1 VKADLHLHST
11 ASDGTDSPSD
21 LMHIAARAGLKGAA
35 LMDHDTL
42 SGIDDARQAADDLAI
57 AFIPGTE
64 LSVDHEL
71 ADGSRV
77 KIHMLSY
84 GIEPGNG
91 PLQDDLEWLR
101 EGRNERNPKIIEKL
115 QQLGYNIS
123 MDDVLKQASG
133 TAVGRPHIADALVA
147 KGRFTDRAE
156 VFDGL
161 LNDGGVAYV
170 ERRRLTAT
178 QAIELS
184 STSGGVTVI
193 AHPNTMGIH
202 GGVFIDVLDELRLA
216 GLVGIEAHH
225 PLHDIALRNQLSG
238 IAGDMGLIA
247 TGGSDYHGTGKRG
260 YSVGTGRGD
269 LRIPEF
275 AFEQIQHA
283 IEDVRRKLPPGS
295 EL

>member
-1 VKADLHLHST
+1 MKADLHLHST
-11 ASDGTDSPSD
+11 ASDGTDSPTD
-21 LMHIAARAGLKGAA
+21 LIHIVARAGLKGAA

-42 SGIDDARQAADDLAI
+42 SGIDDARQASDDLAI

-64 LSVDHEL
+64 LSVDHES

-91 PLQDDLEWLR
+91 PLQNKLEWLR
-101 EGRNERNPKIIEKL
+101 QGRDERNPKIIEKL
-115 QQLGYNIS
+115 QELGYNIS
-123 MDDVLKQASG
+123 MDDVLEQAG
-133 TAVGRPHIADALVA
+133 GAAVGRPHIADALVA
-147 KGRFTDRAE
+147 KGRFTDRTEA
-156 VFDGL
+156 FDGL
-161 LNDGGVAYV
+161 LNDGGVAYI

-184 STSGGVTVI
+184 SASGGVTVI

-202 GGVFIDVLDELRLA
+202 GDPFIEVLDELRLA

-225 PLHDIALRNQLSG
+225 PLHDLGLREQLSG

-247 TGGSDYHGTGKRG
+247 TGGSDYHGTGKKG
-260 YSVGTGRGD
+260 YNVGIGRGD

-275 AFEQIQHA
+275 AFERIQQA
-283 IEDVRRKLPPGS
+283 IEDLRRNLPP
-295 EL
+295 L

>member
-11 ASDGTDSPSD
+11 ASDGTDSPRD
-21 LMHIAARAGLKGAA
+21 LMHIVAHAGLMGAA

-42 SGIDDARQAADDLAI
+42 SGINDARQASHELAI

-64 LSVDHEL
+64 LSVDHKL

-77 KIHMLSY
+77 KIHMLAY
-84 GIEPGNG
+84 GIEPVNG
-91 PLQDDLEWLR
+91 PLQNKLEWLR
-101 EGRNERNPKIIEKL
+101 EGRDERNPKIVEKL
-115 QQLGYNIS
+115 QELGYNIS
-123 MDDVLKQASG
+123 MDDVLEQAGG

-178 QAIELS
+178 QAIKLS
-184 STSGGVTVI
+184 SASGGVTVI

-202 GGVFIDVLDELRLA
+202 GDVFIEALDELRLA

-225 PLHDIALRNQLSG
+225 PLHDIALRKQLSG

-247 TGGSDYHGTGKRG
+247 TGGSDYHGTGKKG
-260 YSVGTGRGD
+260 YSVGIGRGD

-275 AFEQIQHA
+275 AFEQIQQA
-283 IEDVRRKLPPGS
+283 IGNVRRKLPPP
-295 EL
+295 L

>member
-1 VKADLHLHST
+1 MKADLHLHST
-11 ASDGTDSPSD
+11 ASDGTDSPTD
-21 LMHIAARAGLKGAA
+21 LMHIAARAGLMGVA

-42 SGIDDARQAADDLAI
+42 SGIEDARQASDDLAI

-64 LSVDHEL
+64 LSVDHES

-84 GIEPGNG
+84 GIEPGHG
-91 PLQDDLEWLR
+91 PLQNKLEWLR
-101 EGRNERNPKIIEKL
+101 EGRDERNPKIIEKL

-123 MDDVLKQASG
+123 MDDVLEQAGG

-147 KGRFTDRAE
+147 KGRFADRTE

-161 LNDGGVAYV
+161 LNDGGAAYV

-178 QAIELS
+178 QAMGLS
-184 STSGGVTVI
+184 RASGGVAVI
-193 AHPNTMGIH
+193 AHPVTMGIH
-202 GGVFIDVLDELRLA
+202 GDRFIEVLDELRLV

-225 PLHDIALRNQLSG
+225 PLHDVALRKQLSG
-238 IAGDMGLIA
+238 IAGDMGLIV

-260 YSVGTGRGD
+260 YNVGTGRGD
-269 LRIPEF
+269 LRVPEF
-275 AFEQIQHA
+275 AFEQIQQA
-283 IEDVRRKLPPGS
+283 IENVIRKS
-295 EL
+295 